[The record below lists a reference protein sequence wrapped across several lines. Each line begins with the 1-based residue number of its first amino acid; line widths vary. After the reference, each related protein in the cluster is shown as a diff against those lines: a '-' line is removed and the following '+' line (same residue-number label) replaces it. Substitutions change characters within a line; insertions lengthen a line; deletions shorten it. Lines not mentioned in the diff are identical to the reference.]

1 MFDMYDNLE
10 KKYKV
15 YYTSNNNTSELT
27 TQELYEFYIFNT
39 HNIYESFEDV
49 LKKLDAGYTVIGDDN
64 DFDWTLGS
72 NVYQGQVK
80 ISKILFRGISPSH
93 IPPPI
98 PKGCDHKGAYINSAG
113 GIKFYV
119 CPKCKAD
126 LGDAE

>member
-1 MFDMYDNLE
+1 MFDTYDNLE

-15 YYTSNNNTSELT
+15 YYTASGNSNEFT

-39 HNIYESFEDV
+39 HNIYDSFEDII
-49 LKKLDAGYTVIGDDN
+49 KRLDAGDTIIGDDN

-80 ISKILFRGISPSH
+80 ITKLAPKGMRISQV
-93 IPPPI
+93 PPPI
-98 PKGCDHKGAYINSAG
+98 PTGCDHKGKYINTAG

-126 LGDAE
+126 LGDVK